1 MKAMKAIKILSDIKL
16 SSDNMSLELHPNCTL
31 DDVYQGIEEINKI
44 ISFKNNFEE
53 YGFEADF
60 EGEIYTSYRSN
71 DNQIFYN
78 GAIWLKPNDDYHY
91 MKPVSWTEKGE
102 VIHHYFQENYLTG
115 YRLKPIKKEWY
126 ENPDNFPCLV
136 MYEDKEIKLMKYYVE
151 SSKHREAPCLLTA
164 DGLVYHS
171 LSKCRLATE
180 EEALKLVK
188 KV

>member
-1 MKAMKAIKILSDIKL
+1 MKAIKILSDIKL

-44 ISFKNNFEE
+44 ISFKNNFKD

-60 EGEIYTSYRSN
+60 EGEILKEFKDMGGFIGYVKHQG
-71 DNQIFYN
+71 QIIENLWWGNGKNRFKEEYN
-78 GAIWLKPNDDYHY
+78 
-91 MKPVSWTEKGE
+91 
-102 VIHHYFQENYLTG
+102 
-115 YRLKPIKKEWY
+115 LKPIKKEWY

-136 MYEDKEIKLMKYYVE
+136 IYEGKEIKLMGYYVE
-151 SSKHREAPCLLTA
+151 SSKYRKEPCLLTA